1 MLLLRPTARFG
12 NYRLERK
19 LGSGGMGELWL
30 ARPLP
35 REGQTRVWVVIK
47 RLHAHRAADD
57 RHRAL
62 FLDEGRVAELLEHP
76 NIVAVYET
84 RCLPGGAHED
94 DHGED
99 QYYIAMEYIDGL
111 DLRNCLAASGGP
123 LAPGLSAAIVAE
135 ACRGLAY
142 AHALK
147 GADGASLN
155 LVHRDIAPDNLLVDR
170 KGRVKIVDFGIARA
184 TISEATTKI
193 GERQGK
199 LRYMAPEYMSG
210 EDATPRSD
218 VYSMGATL
226 FELCTGQLPF
236 GDAESLAA
244 IGHRLLEKGLP
255 RADAV
260 NPLVPKTLADIVEGG
275 VQRDP
280 ADRIASAKELEAR
293 LRAFLA
299 ENRPAPGELAATI
312 ERYMMRLGRIEPRP
326 PKPARSP
333 GRRRDPPPA
342 RARSFDDESPTLP
355 GRSGLSPAPSPS
367 GETAVDDDRTTP
379 GAAETI
385 TLRDKPRK

>member
-35 REGQTRVWVVIK
+35 REGQARAWVVLK

-57 RHRAL
+57 RQRAL

-84 RCLPGGAHED
+84 RCLPGGEHED
-94 DHGED
+94 DDGED

-111 DLRNCLAASGGP
+111 DLRNCLAAADGP
-123 LAPGLSAAIVAE
+123 LAPGLSAAVIAE

-142 AHALK
+142 AHALS
-147 GADGASLN
+147 GENGASLN

-226 FELCTGQLPF
+226 FEVCTGQLPF
-236 GDAESLAA
+236 GDADSLPA
-244 IGHRLLEKGLP
+244 IGHRLLETGLP

-260 NPLVPKTLADIVEGG
+260 RPEVPKTLADIIEGA

-280 ADRIASAKELEAR
+280 AERIPSAQELEAR

-299 ENRPAPGELAATI
+299 SNRPAPGELAATI
-312 ERYMMRLGRIEPRP
+312 ERCMMRLGRLETQP
-326 PKPARSP
+326 PKPARPP

-342 RARSFDDESPTLP
+342 RPRGFEEEAPTLP
-355 GRSGLSPAPSPS
+355 ERRGLAPTPSHSGNA
-367 GETAVDDDRTTP
+367 TDDDDRTIPVGT
-379 GAAETI
+379 GAT